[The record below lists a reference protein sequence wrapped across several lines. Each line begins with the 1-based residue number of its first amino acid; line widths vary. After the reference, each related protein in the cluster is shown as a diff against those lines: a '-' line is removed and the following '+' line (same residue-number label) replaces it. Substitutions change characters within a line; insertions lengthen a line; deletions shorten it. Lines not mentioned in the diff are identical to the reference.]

1 MIKKLFNPCVLFYYF
16 SYYQIL
22 VHRVQDWNDTVTDW
36 KDFGSNFYIS
46 AQIPASD
53 VKTKMMFLLGDG
65 ENKGGYNNK
74 ELSSGLKYKIYARAL
89 TEVTS
94 KVDIFSIE
102 WLWELKTKQ
111 RKKLRGRSHFR
122 ILFMHVLPLLLTCGV
137 GGRILNK
144 PGFRCWLFEVLSRR

>member
-1 MIKKLFNPCVLFYYF
+1 MLKKLFNPCIVFNSV

-22 VHRVQDWNDTVTDW
+22 VHRVQNWTDTVTDW
-36 KDFGSNFYIS
+36 HDFGSNFYIS

-65 ENKGGYNNK
+65 ENKGGYKNK
-74 ELSSGLKYKIYARAL
+74 ELSSRQKYKIYSRAL

-94 KVDIFSIE
+94 KVDIFSID

-111 RKKLRGRSHFR
+111 RKKLRSRSHFR
-122 ILFMHVLPLLLTCGV
+122 LLFMHVPAMLTT
-137 GGRILNK
+137 
-144 PGFRCWLFEVLSRR
+144 

>member
-1 MIKKLFNPCVLFYYF
+1 MINELFNPCVVFYSF

-22 VHRVQDWNDTVTDW
+22 VHQVQDWNDTVTDW
-36 KDFGSNFYIS
+36 NDFGSNFYIS

-65 ENKGGYNNK
+65 ENKGGYKNK
-74 ELSSGLKYKIYARAL
+74 ELSSRQKYKIYSRAL

-122 ILFMHVLPLLLTCGV
+122 ILFMHLPAPLLT
-137 GGRILNK
+137 
-144 PGFRCWLFEVLSRR
+144 